1 MTHPKVSVIVPIYN
15 VEKYLDECM
24 VSLLNQTLKDI
35 EIILVDDESPDN
47 CPKMCDEYANKD
59 KRVKVIHK
67 KNCGLGFAR
76 NSGLDVATGEY
87 VAFIDSDDFIDLN
100 MMEHLYN
107 VATEHNADEVRCG
120 IKFYVDG
127 KFTERHDVDKLT
139 VFRGKEQVLDFMLD
153 VVGPLPECK
162 RDVKYMMSSCCCI
175 HSRKVIE
182 DNSIRFLSERECLSE
197 DLIWDIDFFSKMNCV
212 VYVPECHYAYRMN
225 PSSLSHHFSWKKYRR
240 QDTFFNA
247 IKERLDALYSQK
259 EYSIHLLRLKFLYM
273 RNYISEAFSIN
284 EGLGKRRKL
293 VRTMLQDD
301 IWHDLFTEYP
311 YSRLPKAK
319 RIYFFLAKHQ
329 MIFFLFIISKMMK
342 YREKLK
348 TQKQ

>member
-59 KRVKVIHK
+59 KRVKVVHK
-67 KNCGLGFAR
+67 KNGGLGFAR
-76 NSGLDVATGEY
+76 NSGLDVAIGEY
-87 VAFIDSDDFIDLN
+87 VAFIDSDDFIDLD

-107 VATEHNADEVRCG
+107 VATEYNADEVRCG
-120 IKFYVDG
+120 IRFYVGG
-127 KFTERHDVDKLT
+127 KFTERHDVDELT
-139 VFRGKEQVLDFMLD
+139 VFRGKEQVVDFMLD

-182 DNSIRFLSERECLSE
+182 DNHIRFLSERECLSE
-197 DLIWDIDFFSKMNCV
+197 DLIWDIDLFSKMNCI

-225 PSSLSHHFSWKKYRR
+225 PSSLTHQYSREKYQRNYNFFEILEKKL
-240 QDTFFNA
+240 A
-247 IKERLDALYSQK
+247 GILSKEKYEL
-259 EYSIHLLRLKFLYM
+259 HLLRSQ
-273 RNYISEAFSIN
+273 ID
-284 EGLGKRRKL
+284 RKS
-293 VRTMLQDD
+293 DG
-301 IWHDLFTEYP
+301 
-311 YSRLPKAK
+311 
-319 RIYFFLAKHQ
+319 
-329 MIFFLFIISKMMK
+329 
-342 YREKLK
+342 
-348 TQKQ
+348 